1 MLKIAKKIPW
11 LKIGSGLVFTV
22 ILGVILIIALARVSS
37 VTKLPYG
44 FRFYVISTGSMFP
57 TIKPLDVI
65 ITKPGTTYK
74 EGDIV
79 TFNNTEAKDSKVTNL
94 TTHRIVR
101 VVEEEGK
108 TQYYTRGDA
117 NPADDQA
124 AKEAGQ
130 IIGKVIV
137 ILPYIGRIVSFA
149 QTQIG
154 FMFLFVVPATIIVY
168 REFESLKAE
177 VTKSIADYKAKRAN
191 KAQEVA
197 FEKIEFVQVEIKA
210 EEKQEDKV
218 EKEKPKVKKPKEK
231 TIKDKAKVV
240 KRKVTKKTKKDE

>member
-11 LKIGSGLVFTV
+11 IKIGSGLVYTV
-22 ILGVILIIALARVSS
+22 IIGVILIIALARVSS

-65 ITKPGTTYK
+65 ITKPETTYK

-79 TFNNTEAKDSKVTNL
+79 TFNNTETKDSKVSNL

-108 TQYYTRGDA
+108 TNYYTRGDA
-117 NPADDQA
+117 NPADDLTP
-124 AKEAGQ
+124 KDAGQ
-130 IIGKVIV
+130 IIGKVIA
-137 ILPYIGRIVSFA
+137 ILPYIGRIVNFA

-177 VTKSIADYKAKRAN
+177 VTKSIADFKDKRAN
-191 KAQEVA
+191 KAQDAA

-210 EEKQEDKV
+210 DEKKEDKA
-218 EKEKPKVKKPKEK
+218 EKEKPKPKIKKE
-231 TIKDKAKVV
+231 KVV
-240 KRKVTKKTKKDE
+240 KKKVTKKTKKDEQN